1 MSCIYLLRFPFHTW
15 HFSSM
20 PPFIETCYSAELL
33 QQVFFP
39 QEHLQEENGP
49 CLNTPRVSL
58 QNSCEPRLCHSVGAR
73 HVLPPPL
80 HPGTPWMT
88 EEDHKGC
95 QHAMVMALSWCR
107 ECLWNSNEAV
117 QEGCLYLNLTRC
129 AQIWCSCSALHQT
142 FSTSLTLVWC
152 CFLCTKVLAI
162 LSFLRQCMTLQ
173 VAPLKAS

>member
-1 MSCIYLLRFPFHTW
+1 LSCIYLLRFPFHTW

-142 FSTSLTLVWC
+142 FPLLLPWFGVAFCAQRSLP
-152 CFLCTKVLAI
+152 FYPSSGSA
-162 LSFLRQCMTLQ
+162 
-173 VAPLKAS
+173 